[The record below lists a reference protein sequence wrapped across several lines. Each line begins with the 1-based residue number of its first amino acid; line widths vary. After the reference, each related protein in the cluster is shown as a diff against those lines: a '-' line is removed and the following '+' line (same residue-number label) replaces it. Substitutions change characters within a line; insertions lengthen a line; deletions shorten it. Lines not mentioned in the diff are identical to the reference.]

1 MIRLSLAV
9 FVLVGVCGCNR
20 QDAEKLTRAGWKVTE
35 KVQALVPNRTPWGSA
50 WGVMPDLGVDGR
62 VRARLQADKHLAS
75 FNVEVIAVDRGVR
88 LRGHIGDA
96 ALKQRAL
103 EMAESTVGVE
113 KVVDELE

>member
-1 MIRLSLAV
+1 MNRIAV
-9 FVLVGVCGCNR
+9 ALILLVGACGCNR
-20 QDAEKLTRAGWKVTE
+20 QDAEKLTRVGWKVTE

-75 FNVEVIAVDRGVR
+75 FNVEVMAVDRGVR
-88 LRGHIGDA
+88 LRGRIGDEA
-96 ALKQRAL
+96 MKQRAI
-103 EMAESTVGVE
+103 EMAQSTLGVE